1 MFSMSWMILEEKDT
15 EKCKKSLWEKYAW
28 SINFLKVQMLVNLD
42 TKFESYS
49 IFCLKINLER

>member
-1 MFSMSWMILEEKDT
+1 MFSMSWMILEEKDA

-42 TKFESYS
+42 TKFESCS

>member
-1 MFSMSWMILEEKDT
+1 MSWMILEEKDT